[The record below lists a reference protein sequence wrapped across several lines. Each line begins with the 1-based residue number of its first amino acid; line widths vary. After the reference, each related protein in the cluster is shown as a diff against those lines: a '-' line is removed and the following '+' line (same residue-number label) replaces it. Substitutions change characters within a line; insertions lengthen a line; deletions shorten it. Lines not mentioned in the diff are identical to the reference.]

1 MAPLAHLIRTL
12 TTNRNL
18 NFMHPAVLENTN
30 KTRPTTFKN
39 TTLQKKET
47 YNFYLVTETP
57 DHVYVNSAC
66 SACRWEPDT
75 RAATV
80 SDPRSCIS
88 SGCGDVTSL
97 NLPETSCAEPGL
109 RHIHVNNNLIS

>member
-1 MAPLAHLIRTL
+1 
-12 TTNRNL
+12 
-18 NFMHPAVLENTN
+18 MHPAVLENTN
-30 KTRPTTFKN
+30 KTRPTTVKN

-80 SDPRSCIS
+80 SDLRSCIS
-88 SGCGDVTSL
+88 SGYGDVTSAV
-97 NLPETSCAEPGL
+97 TSRVLTYQKL
-109 RHIHVNNNLIS
+109 RVRSQA